1 MVRNGSKEVPRGLDD
16 ADWAGLDSL
25 GFGLARNDPQTERP
39 GGAILT
45 LRAGNEILRESGG
58 NPVVSDTYGWTAPL
72 SPVRRQAF
80 EMEMCMAIAAPA
92 MTLDQEINP
101 WEAQSARFEFAAR
114 KLNLDEGLWKVL
126 STPSR
131 EIIVHFPVMMDN
143 GKIDMFTGFR
153 VQHNIARGPGK
164 GGIRYSPEVTLD
176 EVRALASWMTWK
188 CAVVNIPF
196 GGAKGGVICDPKKMS
211 QGELERMTRRYTSEI
226 IDFIGPEKDVPAPD
240 VNTNEQTMA
249 WIMDTYSMHMG
260 HTVTSVVTGKP
271 LNIGGSRG
279 RVEATGRGVMVMCD
293 ESLRYLNMPVEGCRV
308 IIQGLGNVG
317 SNAAR
322 LMKEH
327 GYKIVGIA
335 EKEGGLCNPN
345 GIDIHQ
351 LIEYKYRN
359 GTTLGFRGAEAM
371 PSEELMLNDCEIL
384 IPAATENVITS
395 RNADQIKARIVVEG
409 ANGPTTAVADEILA
423 DKRIFIVPDILA
435 NAGGV
440 TASYFEWVQD
450 RQGYFWKEAI
460 VNEQLESILRDSFD
474 DVVRY
479 AEAHNVNN
487 RIAAYMLAIDRVA
500 FTIKQR
506 GIYA

>member
-1 MVRNGSKEVPRGLDD
+1 MS
-16 ADWAGLDSL
+16 
-25 GFGLARNDPQTERP
+25 
-39 GGAILT
+39 T
-45 LRAGNEILRESGG
+45 L
-58 NPVVSDTYGWTAPL
+58 NPAV
-72 SPVRRQAF
+72 
-80 EMEMCMAIAAPA
+80 
-92 MTLDQEINP
+92 TLDQEINP

-114 KLNLDEGLWKVL
+114 KLNLDPGLWKVL
-126 STPSR
+126 SSPAR
-131 EIIVHFPVMMDN
+131 EIIVHFPVSMDD
-143 GKIDMFTGFR
+143 GRIEMFTGFR
-153 VQHNIARGPGK
+153 VQHSIARGPAK
-164 GGIRYSPEVTLD
+164 GGIRYAPNVNLD

-196 GGAKGGVICDPKKMS
+196 GGAKGGVICDPKTMS
-211 QGELERMTRRYTSEI
+211 KGELERMTRRYTSEI

-249 WIMDTYSMHMG
+249 WVMDTYSMHVG

-271 LNIGGSRG
+271 VNIGGSRG
-279 RVEATGRGVMVMCD
+279 RTEATGRGVTVVCG
-293 ESLRYLNMPVEGCRV
+293 ESLRYLNMPIEGCRV
-308 IIQGLGNVG
+308 VVQGFGNVG

-322 LMKEH
+322 LMMEQ

-335 EKEGGLCNPN
+335 EKEGGLANSN

-351 LIEYKYRN
+351 LIEYKLRN
-359 GTTLGFRGAEAM
+359 GTTLGFNGAEAM
-371 PSEELMLNDCEIL
+371 PSEELIISDCDIL

-395 RNADQIKARIVVEG
+395 RNADKIKARIVVEG

-423 DKRIFIVPDILA
+423 EKRIFIVPDILA

-450 RQGYFWKEAI
+450 RQGYFWKEAVVI
-460 VNEQLESILRDSFD
+460 EQLETILRDSFD

-479 AEAHNVNN
+479 SEAHNVNN

-500 FTIKQR
+500 YTIKQR

>member
-1 MVRNGSKEVPRGLDD
+1 MKTV
-16 ADWAGLDSL
+16 SL
-25 GFGLARNDPQTERP
+25 E
-39 GGAILT
+39 
-45 LRAGNEILRESGG
+45 
-58 NPVVSDTYGWTAPL
+58 
-72 SPVRRQAF
+72 
-80 EMEMCMAIAAPA
+80 
-92 MTLDQEINP
+92 QELNP
-101 WEAQSARFEFAAR
+101 WEAQAARFDFAAH
-114 KLNLDEGLWKVL
+114 KLNLDEGLWKIL
-126 STPSR
+126 RYPQR
-131 EIIVHFPVMMDN
+131 EIIVHIPVAMDN
-143 GKIDMFTGFR
+143 GTLEVFTGFR
-153 VQHNIARGPGK
+153 VQHSIARGPAK
-164 GGIRYSPEVTLD
+164 GGVRYSPDVTLD

-196 GGAKGGVICDPKKMS
+196 GGAKGGIIVDPKKMS
-211 QGELERMTRRYTSEI
+211 QSELEKMTRRYTAEMI
-226 IDFIGPEKDVPAPD
+226 EFLGPEKDVPAPD

-249 WIMDTYSMHMG
+249 WMMDTYSMHMRQ
-260 HTVTSVVTGKP
+260 TVTSVVTGKP
-271 LNIGGSRG
+271 INIGGSRG
-279 RVEATGRGVMVMCD
+279 RVEATGRGVMLACD
-293 ESLRYLNMPVEGCRV
+293 ESLRYLNMTIDGCRTV
-308 IIQGLGNVG
+308 IQGFGNVG

-322 LMKEH
+322 LMMER

-335 EKEGGLCNPN
+335 EKDGGLYNPN

-351 LIEYKYRN
+351 LSEYKYRN

-371 PSEELMLNDCEIL
+371 PSEELLVVDCDLL

-395 RNADQIKARIVVEG
+395 RNAERIKARVVVEG

-423 DKRIFIVPDILA
+423 EKRVFVVPDILA

-450 RQGYFWKEAI
+450 RQGYFWKEAQ
-460 VNEQLESILRDSFD
+460 VNEQLETILRDSFE